1 MGSALITLACRS
13 CGRVMAADGFRVL
26 VCGGR
31 DYADRDRVFAELDA
45 LQPIRMVI
53 HGNARGA
60 DALAHEW
67 CLSRRVQAA
76 PCPAKWSKYGK
87 RAGPMRNE
95 AMLGHSP
102 DLVLAFPG
110 GRGTA
115 DMVSRARKAGV
126 RVVEIA
132 TQRTAHD

>member
-1 MGSALITLACRS
+1 
-13 CGRVMAADGFRVL
+13 MAADGFRVL

-31 DYADRDRVFAELDA
+31 DYDDRDRVFSELDA

-60 DALAHEW
+60 DTLAQAW

-76 PCPAKWSKYGK
+76 ACPAQWSKYGK

-132 TQRTAHD
+132 TLRAMMGKEDADADPSV

>member
-1 MGSALITLACRS
+1 
-13 CGRVMAADGFRVL
+13 MAADGFRVL

-31 DYADRDRVFAELDA
+31 DYDDRDRVFSELDA

-60 DALAHEW
+60 DSLAQAW
-67 CLSRRVQAA
+67 CVSRRVQAVA
-76 PCPAKWSKYGK
+76 CPAQWSKHGK

-102 DLVLAFPG
+102 DLVLAFQG

-126 RVVEIA
+126 RVVEV
-132 TQRTAHD
+132 TARQALSTIRAGGGK

>member
-1 MGSALITLACRS
+1 MAL
-13 CGRVMAADGFRVL
+13 DGFRVL

-31 DYADRDRVFAELDA
+31 DYDDRDRAFAELDA

-60 DALAHEW
+60 DMLAGIW
-67 CLSRRVQAA
+67 CRHRSVQEVA
-76 PCPAKWSKYGK
+76 CPAQWSKFGK

-110 GRGTA
+110 GAGTA
-115 DMVSRARKAGV
+115 DMVRRARRAGV
-126 RVVEIA
+126 RVVEVGA
-132 TQRTAHD
+132 GRAALAPEQSHER

>member
-1 MGSALITLACRS
+1 
-13 CGRVMAADGFRVL
+13 MAADGFRVL

-31 DYADRDRVFAELDA
+31 DYDDRDRVFSELDT

-60 DALAHEW
+60 DTLAQAW

-76 PCPAKWSKYGK
+76 ACPAQWSKYGK

-126 RVVEIA
+126 RVVEVSDRQA
-132 TQRTAHD
+132 LSPNNPAGQAMEGDHG

>member
-1 MGSALITLACRS
+1 MAL
-13 CGRVMAADGFRVL
+13 DGFRVL

-31 DYADRDRVFAELDA
+31 DYDDRARVFAELDA

-60 DALAHEW
+60 DTLAGIW
-67 CLSRRVQAA
+67 CRHRSVQEVA
-76 PCPAKWSKYGK
+76 CPAQWSKFGK

-110 GRGTA
+110 GTGTA
-115 DMVSRARKAGV
+115 DMVRRARRAGV
-126 RVVEIA
+126 RVVEVGSGRA
-132 TQRTAHD
+132 ALSALETAREGNNA